1 MSQNLFYLVNSLL
14 RDKINAF
21 FIYLQEEECVKEEAA
36 PAIEAVLFADTKDP
50 EIANINGKLVNSE
63 EILESDI
70 LVEGG
75 KITKIEKNLEIPEGA
90 KVIDAQDRFVLPRG
104 VDYGT
109 RILSREFTDSDGDGL
124 AERTKL
130 FILGGITTI
139 VDSIQS
145 DDFEKS
151 FDILEVLKDSENE
164 FYCDLSVK
172 IHVPEWNGE
181 MEAVVEKSATEFKAS
196 MLARRK

>member
-21 FIYLQEEECVKEEAA
+21 FIYLQEEECVKEVAA